1 MHKAATL
8 GGFLIAAWAIA
19 LTPAH
24 AAPIR
29 ERDVVEFVTEQAALR
44 FQAKRSDVKVTW
56 EGPRL
61 ATLAGGDLDS
71 KDVTLHLDP
80 DTRLGGKSAIP
91 LQLLKDGKRFKTIF
105 PRLEI
110 VVLREVMVATNPVAR
125 GAALA
130 ESDVQ
135 LIKRALHGIPGTPI
149 LGGPEVLKGAVA
161 KRYVAKGSVLVE
173 GAFDLPPLVRSGS
186 MVAVKV
192 VSGGLTIIASG
203 QAVNDGAKGQ
213 LVRVLNLDTR
223 KDFVA
228 RVVGENQV
236 EIHLEEER

>member
-1 MHKAATL
+1 MHKATAFWL
-8 GGFLIAAWAIA
+8 FLAAWAIA

-29 ERDVVEFVTEQAALR
+29 ERDVVEFIAEQVALR
-44 FQAKRSDVKVTW
+44 FQAKRSDIKVTW

-71 KDVTLHLDP
+71 SDVTLFLDANA
-80 DTRLGGKSAIP
+80 RLGGKSAIP

-105 PRLEI
+105 PRVDV
-110 VVLREVMVATNPVAR
+110 VVLREVMVALNPVPR
-125 GAALA
+125 GQALA
-130 ESDVQ
+130 EGDVQ
-135 LIKRALHGIPGTPI
+135 VEKRALHAIPGTPI

-161 KRYVAKGSVLVE
+161 KRHVSKGTVLVE
-173 GAFDLPPLVRSGS
+173 GAFDLPPVVRSGS

-203 QAVNDGAKGQ
+203 QAVSDGAMGQ
-213 LVRVLNLDTR
+213 LIRVVNLDTR

-228 RVVGENQV
+228 RVVGENRV
-236 EIHLEEER
+236 EIQLEEEK

>member
-1 MHKAATL
+1 MRKAATL
-8 GGFLIAAWAIA
+8 GGLLVAAWAIA
-19 LTPAH
+19 LTPAQ

-44 FQAKRSDVKVTW
+44 FQAKRSDIRVTW

-61 ATLAGGDLDS
+61 ATLVGGELDS

-80 DTRLGGKSAIP
+80 DTRLGGRSAVPI
-91 LQLLKDGKRFKTIF
+91 QLLKDGKRFKTIF
-105 PRLEI
+105 PRLE
-110 VVLREVMVATNPVAR
+110 VTVMREVMVAITPIAK
-125 GAALA
+125 GATFS
-130 ESDVQ
+130 EGDVQ
-135 LIKRALHGIPGTPI
+135 IVKRALHGIPGTPI
-149 LGGPEVLKGAVA
+149 LGGPEALVGAVA

-186 MVAVKV
+186 MVTVKV
-192 VSGGLTIIASG
+192 VSGALTIIASG
-203 QAVNDGAKGQ
+203 QAVTDGAKGQ
-213 LVRVLNLDTR
+213 LVRVVNLDTR

-236 EIHLEEER
+236 EVHVEEER